1 VSGVDPAVVARI
13 AELAALDVPE
23 ADRAAVTAEF
33 AAIVA
38 WIDTLAELPDTPA
51 PTPPPAGLALRPD
64 VVTNAPGS
72 DLLAVAPA
80 VTVGRIVVPPVLE
93 D

>member
-1 VSGVDPAVVARI
+1 MSSVDPAVVARI

-23 ADRAAVTAEF
+23 ADRAAITAEF
-33 AAIVA
+33 AAIVG

-51 PTPPPAGLALRPD
+51 PAPPSAALALRSD
-64 VVTNAPGS
+64 VVTNPPGS

-80 VTVGRIVVPPVLE
+80 VTEGRIVVPAVLE